1 MGAAHLTIDLAA
13 VRANWAALDAMSAP
27 GVETAAVVKAD
38 AYGLGVAEVGTMF
51 AAAGVT
57 SFFVAIAEEGRVLRR
72 SIGDGPDIYVFSGH
86 MAGDTDML
94 EEAALIPLLNA
105 PEQVARH
112 FSKSGGQPF
121 GIQLDTGM
129 NRLGME
135 PADWH
140 ALSLELMDAGP
151 RLVMSHLACADEP
164 GHPMN
169 AQQLRVFRELT
180 DGVAHRRSLAATG
193 GILLGPEFHFDLTRP
208 GIGLYGGLPFA
219 EARPTQ
225 RVDVPVIQTRQVRPF
240 ETVGYGN
247 AWTAKVET
255 TVATVAAG
263 YADGLIRAMGPNAVL
278 YSGETPCPV
287 IGRVS
292 MDLIT
297 VDVTALDDTP
307 ETLEVIGP
315 NRPVDAVA
323 EAAGTIG
330 YEVLTSLGRRYAR
343 TFKDPRMKFL
353 AAIGRAFLGMLA
365 AVGRVALFAFETVS
379 HLFRPPYYPREFAS
393 ALMQIGYFSL
403 PVVGLT
409 TIFTG
414 GALALQIYAGGARF
428 SAEAVVPQ
436 IVAIGMV
443 RELGPVLVGLMIA
456 ARVTSS
462 IAAEIATMKVTEQ
475 IDALTTLS
483 TNPMKY
489 LTLPRVLAAT
499 LVMPV
504 LVGVGDVIGI
514 MGGYLVGVERLGFN
528 AGTYLRNTVDF
539 LEPLDII
546 SSLSKGAVFGFL
558 AALMGCYF
566 GMRSGRGA
574 QGVGRAT
581 KSAVVAA
588 SVLILAANFILTEVF
603 FAA

>member
-1 MGAAHLTIDLAA
+1 M
-13 VRANWAALDAMSAP
+13 
-27 GVETAAVVKAD
+27 
-38 AYGLGVAEVGTMF
+38 
-51 AAAGVT
+51 
-57 SFFVAIAEEGRVLRR
+57 RV
-72 SIGDGPDIYVFSGH
+72 
-86 MAGDTDML
+86 
-94 EEAALIPLLNA
+94 
-105 PEQVARH
+105 
-112 FSKSGGQPF
+112 
-121 GIQLDTGM
+121 
-129 NRLGME
+129 
-135 PADWH
+135 
-140 ALSLELMDAGP
+140 
-151 RLVMSHLACADEP
+151 
-164 GHPMN
+164 
-169 AQQLRVFRELT
+169 
-180 DGVAHRRSLAATG
+180 
-193 GILLGPEFHFDLTRP
+193 
-208 GIGLYGGLPFA
+208 
-219 EARPTQ
+219 
-225 RVDVPVIQTRQVRPF
+225 
-240 ETVGYGN
+240 
-247 AWTAKVET
+247 
-255 TVATVAAG
+255 
-263 YADGLIRAMGPNAVL
+263 
-278 YSGETPCPV
+278 
-287 IGRVS
+287 
-292 MDLIT
+292 
-297 VDVTALDDTP
+297 
-307 ETLEVIGP
+307 
-315 NRPVDAVA
+315 
-323 EAAGTIG
+323 
-330 YEVLTSLGRRYAR
+330 
-343 TFKDPRMKFL
+343 L
-353 AAIGRAFLGMLA
+353 AAIGRPALAMLA
-365 AVGRVALFAFETVS
+365 AIGRVTLFALETVS
-379 HLFRPPYYPREFAS
+379 HLARPPYYPREFAS

-588 SVLILAANFILTEVF
+588 SVLILAANFILTELF